1 MSYRVAHVRHDR
13 AVLSDWSADATRAMT
28 DNPGYFMKWYTLK
41 SLGLVAAIAGVAY
54 YVGKDAG
61 RRGR

>member
-1 MSYRVAHVRHDR
+1 MRIRRHYRTRLENWSDDARR
-13 AVLSDWSADATRAMT
+13 AVKE
-28 DNPGYFMKWYTLK
+28 NPGYFMRWYTLK

-61 RRGR
+61 RRGG